1 MTRSGARVVQLT
13 GGSLLVTLGFFALAV
28 AGWGGGWGS
37 FLANPVRRVAFVATL
52 LLSVIQ
58 GIVIGG
64 ISDLSPLSSGLR
76 EDRTKRWIFLPGG
89 VLVFLIIW
97 VPPFTDRRDLLT
109 IDADTVRWIG
119 LVLAFLGGMVRL
131 WTVLVLG
138 RRYSMLVA
146 IQEKHDLVTNG
157 PYRWIRHPF
166 YSSMIVATAGWAL
179 IFRSGIGVLL
189 TAACVPIFVARI
201 RAEETL
207 LESHFGDAYA
217 AYRRRSWRLVPLL
230 Y

>member
-1 MTRSGARVVQLT
+1 MKRGARVVLLA
-13 GGSLLVTLGFFALAV
+13 GGSLLLTLGFFALAV

-37 FLANPVRRVAFVATL
+37 FLANPVRRVAFVASL
-52 LLSVIQ
+52 PLSVVA
-58 GIVIGG
+58 GIVMGR
-64 ISDLSPLSSGLR
+64 SSHLSPLSSGVR
-76 EDRTKRWIFLPGG
+76 EDRTNRWIFLPGG
-89 VLVFLIIW
+89 VLTFLTVW

-109 IDADTVRWIG
+109 IDGDTVRWIG
-119 LVLAFLGGMVRL
+119 LVLAFLGGVVRL
-131 WTVLVLG
+131 WTLLVLG
-138 RRYSMLVA
+138 RRYSVLVA
-146 IQEKHDLVTNG
+146 IQEKHDLLTNG
-157 PYRWIRHPF
+157 PYRWVRHPF
-166 YSSMIVATAGWAL
+166 YSGLIVGTAGWAL

-189 TAACVPIFVARI
+189 AAALVPIFVARM